1 MQSVVLTGAA
11 GGIGTETVRRLVAG
25 GYVTY
30 AGYMDD
36 WEAQQLEKLKAELN
50 TDLII
55 PVLCDIR
62 EPAQINAV
70 FERVEQE
77 NPDLAA
83 VIGNGGACP
92 LGIPFEHIDFEI
104 TRDVYETNLM
114 GNAKLA
120 QRGLNLLKKSKGRIV
135 FVGSLWGK
143 EAGPMLMSYSASK
156 HAMEALCTCA
166 RRELKPFGID
176 VVMINPG
183 LVKNTYMTGNQLE
196 QSKDALRLIGTA
208 PERICTEI
216 YDRGCNSKLKH
227 ATPVGD
233 PHYENDYIGLNFM
246 LSNGLH
252 PDKMKKI
259 CCTAADCA
267 NAILVAMTVSKPKT
281 RYIVGLDA
289 KILIFLKWL
298 LPERWSDKVMAAT
311 AVRK

>member
-1 MQSVVLTGAA
+1 MKSVVLTGAA
-11 GGIGTETVRRLVAG
+11 GGIGKETVRLLVKG
-25 GYVTY
+25 GYVIY

-36 WEAQQLEKLKAELN
+36 WEAEQLGKLKAELG

-55 PVLCDIR
+55 PVPCDIR
-62 EPAQINAV
+62 EFDQIDAV
-70 FERVEQE
+70 FTRVENE
-77 NPDLAA
+77 HPDLAA

-92 LGIPFEHIDFEI
+92 LGIPFEHIDFDI

-120 QRGLNLLKKSKGRIV
+120 QRGINLLKKSKGRII

-166 RRELKPFGID
+166 RRELQPFGIE
-176 VVMINPG
+176 VSMINPG
-183 LVKNTYMTGNQLE
+183 LVKNTYMTGNQLA
-196 QSKDALRLIGTA
+196 QSSEALRLMGTP
-208 PERICTEI
+208 PEKITTAVF
-216 YDRGCNSKLKH
+216 DKGHNTKLKH
-227 ATPVGD
+227 AVPVGD
-233 PHYENDYIGLNFM
+233 PHYENDYLGLNFM

-267 NAILVAMTVSKPKT
+267 RAILTAMTAVRPKT

-289 KILIFLKWL
+289 KILVFLKWL